1 MTSDKGQALKLWKR
15 NEVEIEEGKWGAVRS
30 FLDTSLKKSGTHL
43 QSGRSGLVVI
53 LTSRLLVA

>member
-1 MTSDKGQALKLWKR
+1 MWKR